1 MKSYTQG
8 YKGHSIKVE
17 IDNNVISFTFDG
29 KSGNSYYLVADSEND
44 GFVNSLR
51 SIQPNQ
57 IEIKINEWKKKIDA
71 QEILISDA
79 IAHLENIGFKHS
91 SVIIK

>member
-17 IDNNVISFTFDG
+17 INNNVISFTFDG
-29 KSGNSYYLVADSEND
+29 KSGNSYYLVADSEN
-44 GFVNSLR
+44 SRR

-57 IEIKINEWKKKIDA
+57 IEIKINEWKKKIDV

>member
-17 IDNNVISFTFDG
+17 INNNVISFTFDG
-29 KSGNSYYLVADSEND
+29 KSGNSYYLVADSEN
-44 GFVNSLR
+44 SRL

-57 IEIKINEWKKKIDA
+57 IEIKINEWKKKIDV

>member
-29 KSGNSYYLVADSEND
+29 KSGNSYYLVADSEN
-44 GFVNSLR
+44 SRR

>member
-17 IDNNVISFTFDG
+17 INNNVISFTFDG
-29 KSGNSYYLVADSEND
+29 KSGKSYYLVADSEN
-44 GFVNSLR
+44 SRR

>member
-17 IDNNVISFTFDG
+17 INNDVISFTFDG
-29 KSGNSYYLVADSEND
+29 KSGNSYYLVADSEN
-44 GFVNSLR
+44 SRR

>member
-8 YKGHSIKVE
+8 YKGHAIKVE
-17 IDNNVISFTFDG
+17 INNNVVSFTFDG
-29 KSGNSYYLVADSEND
+29 KSGNSYYLVADSK
-44 GFVNSLR
+44 NSRR

-71 QEILISDA
+71 QDILISDA
-79 IAHLENIGFKHS
+79 IAHLENIGFKS
-91 SVIIK
+91 SK

>member
-17 IDNNVISFTFDG
+17 INNNVISFTFDG
-29 KSGNSYYLVADSEND
+29 KSGNSYYLVADSEN
-44 GFVNSLR
+44 SRR

-57 IEIKINEWKKKIDA
+57 IEIKINEWKKKIDV

-79 IAHLENIGFKHS
+79 IAHLENIGFKRS